1 MIENKKE
8 CDENT
13 ICNDDDMTLCF
24 VELYKYKKRANQNC
38 TKVGFYK

>member
-13 ICNDDDMTLCF
+13 FCNNDDIVLCR
-24 VELYKYKKRANQNC
+24 VIQIQKTCKSKLQI
-38 TKVGFYK
+38 KVGFYK